1 MPEYNYKCK
10 KCNVS
15 FIETHSMKEKLET
28 CPLCQSLHSLQRLP
42 SNFFMNKLE
51 KEEKAGTLVKRSI
64 EEIRKELLEEKKTLK
79 EEIHE

>member
-1 MPEYNYKCK
+1 
-10 KCNVS
+10 
-15 FIETHSMKEKLET
+15 
-28 CPLCQSLHSLQRLP
+28 
-42 SNFFMNKLE
+42 MNKLE